1 MHELGLD
8 PFRCHVLRVVG
19 AGLIAALIGG
29 GTTALAQTG
38 AGSGPAGY
46 MGADRE
52 KMLIEGARREGALSI
67 YASMPVED
75 MTALVTAFEKKY
87 GIKPTIWR
95 GGSEELRQRVTTEA
109 RAGRF
114 AVDVIDT
121 NGVELEAL
129 QREKLLQPV
138 NSPHFADLVPQAL
151 LPHREWTATRLNIFA
166 IGYNTNLV
174 KKENIPKAYQD
185 FLKPEWK
192 GKLGIEAEDTDWFAG
207 VVSELG
213 EAEGTKLFKE
223 IVETNG
229 ISVRKGHTLL
239 TNLVASGEI
248 PLALTVYNYSAEQ
261 LKKKGAPIDWAV
273 IAPAIARPNGM
284 AVAKSAPHPHAAAL
298 FFDFLLSDGQQIMSE
313 RNIVPTSTKVDTPL
327 NKVPFKLVDPQLL
340 LDEAD
345 KWEKAFKSVIVS
357 RSR

>member
-1 MHELGLD
+1 MLVRMSEAAMQ
-8 PFRCHVLRVVG
+8 RVARA
-19 AGLIAALIGG
+19 AGAALVAALMSL
-29 GTTALAQTG
+29 GTGAAAQTG
-38 AGSGPAGY
+38 SAVNPATY
-46 MGADRE
+46 MGADRQ
-52 KMLIEGARREGALSI
+52 KVLVEGAKREGALSI

-75 MTALVTAFEKKY
+75 MTALTTAFEKRY
-87 GIKPTIWR
+87 GIKPTTWR

-114 AVDVIDT
+114 TVDIIDT

-138 NSPHFADLVPQAL
+138 DSPLLADLVPQAV

-166 IGYNTNLV
+166 LGYNTSLV
-174 KKENIPKAYQD
+174 KKEDLPKSYRD
-185 FLKPEWK
+185 LLDPKWK
-192 GKLGIEAEDTDWFAG
+192 GMLGIEAEDTDWFAG
-207 VVSELG
+207 VVSDMG
-213 EAEGTKLFKE
+213 EAEGLKLFRE
-223 IVETNG
+223 IVDANG

-239 TNLVASGEI
+239 TNLVASGEV

-261 LKKKGAPIDWAV
+261 LKQKGAPIDWAV

-284 AVAKSAPHPHAAAL
+284 AIARAAPHPHAAVL
-298 FFDFLLSDGQQIMSE
+298 FFDFLLGEGQKILAD
-313 RNIVPTSTKVDTPL
+313 RNIVPASTKIDTDL

-345 KWEKAFKSVIVS
+345 KWEKAWKTLIVG
-357 RSR
+357 RSK